1 MIFNSIAF
9 LVFIGI
15 FLPIYFNLK
24 ERGQIW
30 LCLVGSYF
38 FYGWWDWRFLSLI
51 MFSTCIDYFV
61 GLKMQGE
68 NDQAKRK
75 QLLIISMVVNLG
87 FLAFFK
93 YFNFFI
99 GSFDA
104 AMQSVGVDVGY
115 NTLNI
120 VLPVGISFYTFQS
133 MSYTID
139 VYFKKIKVEPDF
151 VKFATFISFFPQL
164 VAGPIV
170 RAIDFLPQFSGGARK
185 FNWDRITS
193 GLGQMLWG
201 FFKKVAVADSLAPF
215 VDQCFAAPE
224 GFSSLHLIIGII
236 FYSFQIYCD
245 FSGYSDIAI
254 GLARILGFD
263 FPDNFKTPYFSRN
276 FSEFWTR
283 WHISLSS
290 WLRDYLYIPLGGN
303 RGGGFGSY
311 FFTAIALIIPVF
323 LSGWYWLILVY
334 GVVFAFIFRF
344 AKKDIRNKVEVFTYM
359 NLVITMFL
367 GGLWHGASWAFAVW
381 GYLHGTYLI
390 VQRLIGPYY
399 KKFVRTLRI
408 PRPIVVAGD
417 IAMVYFFTCLAWV
430 FFRAKASK
438 EQLLLGIDDFDIA
451 NQYIAGIAAFDG
463 MSFATVINKFM
474 VAKGV
479 ILIATLLFVEI
490 ADFKF
495 DFSSLIKTNPVFR
508 VISFAAILWVIA
520 FFGSFGANSFIYFQF

>member
-24 ERGQIW
+24 EKGQLW

-38 FYGWWDWRFLSLI
+38 FYGWGFDYRFLALI
-51 MFSTCIDYFV
+51 VFSTCIDYFV
-61 GLKMQGE
+61 GLKMEDE
-68 NDQAKRK
+68 NDKATRKR
-75 QLLIISMVVNLG
+75 LLIISMVVNLG

-99 GSFDA
+99 DSFDA
-104 AMQSVGVDVGY
+104 SMQSIGVDVGW

-120 VLPVGISFYTFQS
+120 ILPVGISFYTFQS

-139 VYFKKIKVEPDF
+139 VYFKQIKVERDF
-151 VKFATFISFFPQL
+151 IKFATFISFFPQL

-170 RAIDFLPQFSGGARK
+170 RAKDFLPQFSRGARK
-185 FNWDRITS
+185 FDMERTIN
-193 GLGQMLWG
+193 GLGQIFWG

-215 VDQCFAAPE
+215 VDQCFAAPD
-224 GFSSLHLIIGII
+224 GFSSLQLIIGIV

-254 GLARILGFD
+254 GLARIMGFD
-263 FPDNFKTPYFSRN
+263 FPENFRTPYFSRN

-311 FFTAIALIIPVF
+311 FFTAIALIIPIF

-334 GVVFAFIFRF
+334 AVVIGLIVKF
-344 AKKDIRNKVEVFTYM
+344 AKKDVKNKVEVFTYM

-399 KKFVRTLRI
+399 KKLVQALRI
-408 PRPIVVAGD
+408 PRPVVIAGD

-430 FFRAKASK
+430 YFRAP
-438 EQLLLGIDDFDIA
+438 DFDIA
-451 NQYIAGIAAFDG
+451 NQYISGIAALEG
-463 MSFATVINKFM
+463 MNFGGLINKFM
-474 VAKGV
+474 IAKGIV
-479 ILIATLLFVEI
+479 LIGTLLLVEI
-490 ADFKF
+490 TDLKF
-495 DFSSLIKTNPVFR
+495 DFYERIQTRPVFR
-508 VISFAAILWVIA
+508 VVSFALILWFIA
-520 FFGSFGANSFIYFQF
+520 FFGTFGSNSFIYFQF